1 MTEDPSAPNRSA
13 PQASTPADHRAGDLV
28 VVSEAKT
35 LWQRI
40 QAGIDEA
47 RRRTLGVFL
56 DTLAQRK
63 ARRDEAAFSIALI
76 ALSAKMAK
84 ADGIVTDDEVAAFRD
99 FFSYPPEQD
108 SKVRMLYQL
117 AQQDVAGYEHYLTRV
132 AKLYDGQCPVLEDV
146 LDCLF
151 YVAMADGVA
160 HPAEIQFLDRAA
172 SIFDMKPVA
181 YRRLKALHLGIGDD
195 DPWLVLG
202 LEPGLSPK
210 ALKKAYHAL
219 VKENHPDALVARG
232 VPIDLIKIAESRMAA
247 INTAYEKILAEAT

>member
-1 MTEDPSAPNRSA
+1 MSDDPHNPK
-13 PQASTPADHRAGDLV
+13 PTGGMPAAVPDGGGAGLPSV
-28 VVSEAKT
+28 ANKT

-40 QAGIDEA
+40 QAGIEEA
-47 RRRTLGVFL
+47 RRRTLGAFL
-56 DTLAQRK
+56 EAMAARK
-63 ARRDEAAFSIALI
+63 ARRDEVSFSIALI

-84 ADGIVTDDEVAAFRD
+84 ADGVVTDDEVAAFRD
-99 FFSYPPEQD
+99 FFSYPPEEE

-117 AQQDVAGYEHYLTRV
+117 AQQDVAGYDLYLERV

-151 YVAMADGVA
+151 YVSMADGVA
-160 HPAEIQFLDRAA
+160 HPEEVRFLDVAA
-172 SIFDMKPVA
+172 EKFDIKPAA

-202 LEPGLSPK
+202 LEPGLDQS

-219 VKENHPDALVARG
+219 VRENHPDAMVARG

-247 INTAYEKILAEAT
+247 INTAYEKILAERD

>member
-1 MTEDPSAPNRSA
+1 MSMDTTPPSERAA
-13 PQASTPADHRAGDLV
+13 ADPQAASDLV
-28 VVSEAKT
+28 VVGDNQT

-56 DTLAQRK
+56 DALAQRK

-84 ADGIVTDDEVAAFRD
+84 ADGVVTDDEVAAFRD
-99 FFSYPPEQD
+99 FFSYPAEQE

-117 AQQDVAGYEHYLTRV
+117 AQQDVAGYELYLTRV

-160 HPAEIQFLDRAA
+160 HPAEIQFLDQAA
-172 SIFDMKPVA
+172 AIFDMKPTA

-202 LEPGLSPK
+202 LKPGLSPT

-247 INTAYEKILAEAT
+247 INAAYEKILAEGV